1 MGCLP
6 FPFPGGLPD
15 LGNKP
20 VSPAWAGKFFSTE
33 PPGKPLKSTVLQLK
47 KKEQIRSDLER
58 HLVQP
63 LTSSQLC
70 T

>member
-6 FPFPGGLPD
+6 FPTPGGLPD
-15 LGNKP
+15 LGNKT

-47 KKEQIRSDLER
+47 KKTD
-58 HLVQP
+58 
-63 LTSSQLC
+63 
-70 T
+70 